1 MKVLIMPAL
10 QGVFKRKK
18 KKKSPVMAARR
29 GAAVRRNRGLLRSEA
44 LG

>member
-10 QGVFKRKK
+10 QGVFKRK